1 MACIVLH
8 NTAVWLRLPVTD
20 EDDHPVDGNN
30 EGCVRRSNCNRQSK
44 AGQTGATIFQ
54 RVHTFSKSYYVI
66 NIFYLNYKGTFVE
79 LSSATVGT
87 NTMTHFTG

>member
-1 MACIVLH
+1 MK
-8 NTAVWLRLPVTD
+8 TA
-20 EDDHPVDGNN
+20 DDDNDGNDGNN

-66 NIFYLNYKGTFVE
+66 NIFYLNYKCTFVE